1 MGLALV
7 IFIAA
12 YLKMSTPEITTR
24 HTVLYSPPLYH
35 VELLH
40 TERNRAYK
48 VPIFRVFWNFHDRYV
63 RTYAVSLRL
72 TADEIQ

>member
-1 MGLALV
+1 M
-7 IFIAA
+7 
-12 YLKMSTPEITTR
+12 
-24 HTVLYSPPLYH
+24 
-35 VELLH
+35 ELLH

-48 VPIFRVFWNFHDRYV
+48 VTKCLYLEFFGIFMITMYI